1 LYLCCI
7 GQRRSSVLRIYNL
20 LKKEGAMSYT
30 CIVSSTS
37 SCKASLQYLT
47 PYVGTTI
54 ENFLWKKD
62 IMLSLFM
69 MI

>member
-1 LYLCCI
+1 CCI

-20 LKKEGAMSYT
+20 LKKEGAMAYT

-54 ENFLWKKD
+54 VNILWKKV
-62 IMLSLFM
+62 IMRLLYM